1 MTEHH
6 IYVDTN
12 FGFFFGSIE
21 NNQPHKHY
29 AIQIGIALNQ
39 PITVTNAAQEISTY
53 NSCIIRGNAAHK
65 MQSSEMH
72 LSILVNPISPLG
84 HYLKD
89 YMYDDISA
97 FNHPLAVTLRTY
109 CKTFLSGDI
118 TFKLLVHQIKTA
130 IESLT
135 CSESDENHFNDERIQ
150 NAIYYLEENFERVVP
165 VDEIASYC
173 YLSPSRFLHLFKEKT
188 GITYRRAQLWNKIS
202 KSFAVIRTQSITATA
217 HQFGF
222 TDSAHYSKI
231 FKQNFGFSPKIFLKK

>member
-1 MTEHH
+1 MTGHH

-21 NNQPHKHY
+21 NNQLHKHY
-29 AIQIGIALNQ
+29 AIQIGIAINQ
-39 PITVTNAAQEISTY
+39 PLTVTNEAQEISAY
-53 NSCIIRGNAAHK
+53 NSCIIRGNAIHK
-65 MQSSEMH
+65 TQSNEVH

-89 YMYDDISA
+89 YMIDDITD
-97 FNHPLAVTLRTY
+97 FKHPLAAELRTY
-109 CKTFLSGDI
+109 CNAFLSGDI
-118 TFKLLVHQIKTA
+118 TFKILVHQIKTA

-135 CSESDENHFNDERIQ
+135 CNDSNKNYFNDERIQ
-150 NAIYYLEENFERVVP
+150 NAINYLEDNFERVVP
-165 VDEIASYC
+165 VDELASYC

-202 KSFAVIRTQSITATA
+202 KSFTVIRTQSITATA

-231 FKQNFGFSPKIFLKK
+231 FKQNFGFSPKVFLKK